1 VATPPDTDPPDAP
14 LAETSDSH
22 EEPETREDSKAWAP
36 EDAEAWGGPEEDRDA
51 WQPASPEAWERA
63 AQAAQDN
70 PEAVP
75 IPTPMRRSAHHRS
88 LIKRSNP
95 KLKRYRDPLARGSRR
110 DRRFRNRYGYG
121 WRTRRR
127 RRIVAWSFVLFG
139 LVILGA
145 AASIADAYY
154 QSFKIYQDV
163 KGIQSSLA
171 SARNFLAQGTIPP
184 GDPFAVATEVAARAQ
199 ADVDNARFTF
209 KLTGVLPFF
218 KKPIQA
224 VRAGV
229 AAAGEEAQA
238 AGLMRDIV
246 RDVLGDVAV
255 VGADFQTKA
264 SDTPIFSKGVANVEL
279 ISGLIPRLEEVLQHL
294 EAADSL
300 VRSIPMVPFVQKL
313 DSVKSE
319 ALDQSAQAIT
329 LVQGALSGVRLLPS
343 FLGAGGTKTYYL
355 AMQNNADQ
363 RATGGAV
370 LAFAFIQISNGH
382 LSLVDG
388 GSIGQI
394 DQEFGFANAKL
405 PPELKWYVDHIH
417 RPQAHARLANINFS
431 PDFPVVAGTWS
442 TMLQD
447 VTGQKVDGVIA
458 MDPVA
463 ISYLLGK
470 RKVDVPAY
478 PVPITGTNAV
488 AVIENDQYRLPFPDQ
503 AAFPGQVIAAA
514 WQIFQD
520 PSPLVRTMKQM
531 ALALKE
537 RHIQIWSSDGALEAQ
552 LGALGWD
559 GALDSGPGDHLYV
572 TDSKLRSNKV
582 DFYTHL
588 SIDYKAT
595 IDAAGAI
602 QATCTIT
609 VINDTPPDEPRSIA
623 GPNAYGLNAALIS
636 LLAPKGAVLSDS
648 DPTGGGLP
656 DHNEGD
662 ARVFTRE
669 VDVLPGAP
677 RKVTYTYSVPGI
689 VTTSGSGRVYRLTIQ
704 HQPMVNLPDLTVS
717 VTLPP
722 GATVINGAGWT
733 VNGNVATYQTTLA
746 KDLVLEIT
754 Y

>member
-1 VATPPDTDPPDAP
+1 VATPPGIDPTDAP
-14 LAETSDSH
+14 PAEPSDLQQ
-22 EEPETREDSKAWAP
+22 EPETNQGSDGWAP
-36 EDAEAWGGPEEDRDA
+36 EDPEAWGAEDEVSDDWKPE
-51 WQPASPEAWERA
+51 SPETWERVG
-63 AQAAQDN
+63 QVSQDD
-70 PEAVP
+70 PESVRMPAP
-75 IPTPMRRSAHHRS
+75 IRRSSHHRT

-95 KLKRYRDPLARGSRR
+95 KVKRYRDPLARGGRKSRKLR
-110 DRRFRNRYGYG
+110 DRYGYG

-127 RRIVAWSFVLFG
+127 RQIVKWSFALFG
-139 LVILGA
+139 LVILGV

-163 KGIQSSLA
+163 KGIQSSL
-171 SARNFLAQGTIPP
+171 STARNFLAQGTIPP
-184 GDPFAVATEVAARAQ
+184 GDPFAIATQVADKAQ
-199 ADVDNARFTF
+199 ADIDNARFTF
-209 KLTGVLPFF
+209 KLTGALPFF

-246 RDVLGDVAV
+246 HDVLGDVAV

-264 SDTPIFSKGVANVEL
+264 SDTPIFSNGVANVQL
-279 ISGLIPRLEEVLQHL
+279 IAALTPRLEEVLQHL
-294 EAADSL
+294 EAADVL
-300 VRSIPMVPFVQKL
+300 VRSIPTVPFVHKL
-313 DSVKSE
+313 DSVKSD

-343 FLGAGGTKTYYL
+343 FLGADGTKTYYL

-388 GSIGQI
+388 GSIGRI
-394 DQEFGFANAKL
+394 DNENGFPNTDL
-405 PPELKWYVDHIH
+405 PPELKWYINHIH
-417 RPQAHARLANINFS
+417 NPQAHARLANINFS
-431 PDFPVVAGTWS
+431 PDFPLVASTWS
-442 TMLQD
+442 SMVKD
-447 VTGQKVDGVIA
+447 VTGQKIDGVIA

-463 ISYLLGK
+463 ISYLLGR
-470 RKVDVPAY
+470 RKIDVASY
-478 PVPITGTNAV
+478 PIPITGTNAV

-537 RHIQIWSSDGALEAQ
+537 RHIQIWSSDDAQEAQ
-552 LGALGWD
+552 LGVLGWD
-559 GALDSGPGDHLYV
+559 GAVDNGPGDHLYV

-588 SIDYKAT
+588 SINYKAT

-602 QATCTIT
+602 TSTCAIT
-609 VINDTPPDEPRSIA
+609 VTNDTPPDQPKFIA
-623 GPNAYGLNAALIS
+623 GPNEYGLNAALIS
-636 LLAPKGAVLSDS
+636 LLAPRDAVLSKS
-648 DPTGGGLP
+648 VPATGLP
-656 DHNEGD
+656 DHSEGD

-677 RKVTYTYSVPGI
+677 QTVTYTYSVPGV

-704 HQPMVNLPDLTVS
+704 HQAMVNLPDLTVS

-722 GATVINGAGWT
+722 GATVIEAAGWT
-733 VNGNVATYQTTLA
+733 VNGNVATYQTNLA
-746 KDLVLEIT
+746 HDLVLEIT